1 MLMRLPFDDDL
12 HDQRRLTPRS
22 DRGGTGDA
30 LGNSLRNRPTD
41 PLAEAI
47 DEAARTGEWR
57 TEPLRAAVVGF
68 ARRSRDEALQLEE
81 TLGALRFRL
90 RTLLDRLAAG
100 ARDELMTSVQ
110 WWAVHGYHRAD

>member
-1 MLMRLPFDDDL
+1 MLMRPPFDDDV
-12 HDQRRLTPRS
+12 HDHCRLTPHS
-22 DRGGTGDA
+22 DRAGRSVPGSA
-30 LGNSLRNRPTD
+30 PQPD
-41 PLAEAI
+41 PLAHAI

-68 ARRSRDEALQLEE
+68 ARRSRDEAVQLDE

-90 RTLLDRLAAG
+90 RGLLDRFTGG
-100 ARDELMTSVQ
+100 ARDELMTAVQ